1 MNEGS
6 MNLDDTQSDQ
16 ELMQQTI
23 DNLRYQNKQIFSLQT
38 LKHPLDLIEDFLHSL
53 YDHYFKYID
62 ANNDMKSEYSE
73 PEKGEKDNFKT
84 TCISS
89 DLGILNNYYVT
100 DETGNTFMLDKSCEN
115 DIENLMYGRVS
126 CFFVKFQGEDCQ
138 VKLHP
143 NMLNSNFPMIM
154 LCKADKFFAISKRL
168 RNWTH
173 ISLFGFQPA
182 VCGMRCDS
190 SLAHE
195 MLKNVKDT
203 GSLFCE
209 SFILKKLCCLYLR
222 IDVHTAKCTANVFA
236 SKNQLLDLFNAV
248 IYNPDHRC
256 FFLLSGQSPFFAY
269 IQVNDRANKALQ
281 MICIGSFA
289 FYDNSI

>member
-1 MNEGS
+1 M
-6 MNLDDTQSDQ
+6 
-16 ELMQQTI
+16 
-23 DNLRYQNKQIFSLQT
+23 
-38 LKHPLDLIEDFLHSL
+38 
-53 YDHYFKYID
+53 
-62 ANNDMKSEYSE
+62 
-73 PEKGEKDNFKT
+73 
-84 TCISS
+84 
-89 DLGILNNYYVT
+89 GILNNYYVT
-100 DETGNTFMLDKSCEN
+100 DDTGNTFMLDKSCEN
-115 DIENLMYGRVS
+115 DIENLMYGRIS
-126 CFFVKFQGEDCQ
+126 CFFVKFQSEDCQ

-143 NMLNSNFPMIM
+143 KMLNSNFPMIM

-222 IDVHTAKCTANVFA
+222 IGVHMQRNAQQMYLQAKINFWICLMRSYIILNIVA
-236 SKNQLLDLFNAV
+236 
-248 IYNPDHRC
+248 
-256 FFLLSGQSPFFAY
+256 FFYCLVSLRFSHMF
-269 IQVNDRANKALQ
+269 KL
-281 MICIGSFA
+281 MIVQTKLCK
-289 FYDNSI
+289 